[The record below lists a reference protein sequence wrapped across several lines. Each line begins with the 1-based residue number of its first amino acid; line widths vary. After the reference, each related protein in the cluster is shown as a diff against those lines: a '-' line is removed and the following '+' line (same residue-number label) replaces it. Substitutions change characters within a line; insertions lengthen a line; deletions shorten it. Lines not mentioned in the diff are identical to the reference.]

1 MNFDNNFGKDD
12 LDDDL
17 EVTEAPEGVAFPE
30 TLTLDSAE
38 PQTQANKRKNARGS
52 QHEVEIRRTV
62 EDILEQKRQ
71 RTKYGDDL
79 FDDYE

>member
-1 MNFDNNFGKDD
+1 MNFDKDTSVFDKD

-17 EVTEAPEGVAFPE
+17 EVETPEVTGFGE
-30 TLTLDSAE
+30 SIDSAE
-38 PQTQANKRKNARGS
+38 PQAQANKRKNARGS
-52 QHEVEIRRTV
+52 QHEVEVRRTV

-79 FDDYE
+79 FDDFE

>member
-1 MNFDNNFGKDD
+1 MNFDKDTGVFDKD

-17 EVTEAPEGVAFPE
+17 EVETPEVNAFPE
-30 TLTLDSAE
+30 SLDPAE
-38 PQTQANKRKNARGS
+38 PQAQSNKRKNARGS

-79 FDDYE
+79 FDDLE